1 MIKIDGKKIILGKFP
16 DGTPLLKPD
25 IDFSKYEDCKRATL
39 TWHFE
44 SNEEMVAVMFLTRH
58 LQRNGIL
65 FIDLV
70 MPYIPN
76 ARQDRVKSSNDV
88 FTLKYFAEFINE
100 LAFDTV
106 TVLDPHSSVSEALID
121 NIIIENPKKYIEKAI
136 IQIEPLRTTYVGFR
150 KDKIDTTPKPF
161 IAFYPDEGAM
171 KRYSGMIDI
180 PYAFGIKKRDWQSGE
195 IKGLDVSGRT
205 DLIRGSDILIID
217 DISSLG
223 GTFYH
228 SAKKLK
234 ELGANKIYL
243 YVSHCE
249 ATILDGEIFKS
260 GLIDKVFTTNS
271 IFNAEAMKR
280 AEELGVEEM
289 IEVFEYEKD

>member
-1 MIKIDGKKIILGKFP
+1 MIKIDGKEVVLNKFP

-25 IDFSKYEDCKRATL
+25 IDFFLYRETKRAEL
-39 TWHFE
+39 TWLFE
-44 SNEEMVAVMFLTRH
+44 SNEEMVAIMFLTKH
-58 LQRNGIL
+58 LQRNGVL

-88 FTLKYFAEFINE
+88 FTLRYFAEFIND
-100 LAFDTV
+100 LAFDSV

-121 NIIIENPKKYIEKAI
+121 DIIIENPKKYIEKAI
-136 IQIEPLRTTYVGFR
+136 KEISEKENSKPLM
-150 KDKIDTTPKPF
+150 
-161 IAFYPDEGAM
+161 AFYPDEGAM
-171 KRYSGMIDI
+171 KRYSGLLPME
-180 PYAFGIKKRDWQSGE
+180 YAFGIKKRDWETGK
-195 IKGLDVSGRT
+195 IIGLDVAGSSE
-205 DLIRGSDILIID
+205 LISERDILIVD
-217 DISSLG
+217 DISSRG

-228 SAKKLK
+228 SAKKLW
-234 ELGANKIYL
+234 ELGANTVYL

-249 ATILDGEIFKS
+249 ETILDGEIFDS

-271 IFNAEAMKR
+271 IFNSKAMER
-280 AEELGVEEM
+280 AKELGVSGK

>member
-1 MIKIDGKKIILGKFP
+1 MIKIDGKEIILNKFP
-16 DGTPLLKPD
+16 DRTMLLKLD
-25 IDFSKYEDCKRATL
+25 IDFSKYKDEKRITI

-44 SNEEMVAVMFLTRH
+44 NNEEMVAVMFLTRH

-100 LAFDTV
+100 LALNTV
-106 TVLDPHSSVSEALID
+106 TVLDPHSSVSEALFD
-121 NIIIENPKKYIEKAI
+121 NLVIETPEKYIDKAI
-136 IQIEPLRTTYVGFR
+136 AKIYEKTNNEPLM
-150 KDKIDTTPKPF
+150 
-161 IAFYPDEGAM
+161 AFYPDEGAM
-171 KRYSGMIDI
+171 KRYAGMLSM
-180 PYAFGIKKRDWQSGE
+180 PYAFGIKKREWESGK
-195 IKGLDVSGRT
+195 IIGLDVSGEI
-205 DLIRGSDILIID
+205 DNIIGKNIIIVD
-217 DISSLG
+217 DISSRG

-243 YVSHCE
+243 YISHCE
-249 ATILDGEIFKS
+249 PTILDGEIFKS

-271 IFNAEAMKR
+271 IFNVKAMER
-280 AEELGVEEM
+280 AEEFGVAEM
-289 IEVFEYEKD
+289 IEVFKYEKD

>member
-1 MIKIDGKKIILGKFP
+1 MIKIDGKEIILGKFP

-171 KRYSGMIDI
+171 KRYSGMIDM

-217 DISSLG
+217 DISSRG

-280 AEELGVEEM
+280 AEELGVAEM

>member
-1 MIKIDGKKIILGKFP
+1 MIKIDGKEIVLNKFP

-25 IDFSKYEDCKRATL
+25 IDFSKYEESKRATL

-44 SNEEMVAVMFLTRH
+44 SNEEMVAVMFLTKH

-88 FTLKYFAEFINE
+88 FTLKYFAEFIND

-121 NIIIENPKKYIEKAI
+121 DIIIENPKKYINKAI
-136 IQIEPLRTTYVGFR
+136 ASIEEFAPTSKDDRKPLM
-150 KDKIDTTPKPF
+150 
-161 IAFYPDEGAM
+161 AFYPDEGAM
-171 KRYSGMIDI
+171 KRYSGLI
-180 PYAFGIKKRDWQSGE
+180 PMAYAFGIKKRDWETGK
-195 IKGLDVSGRT
+195 ILGLDAAGST
-205 DLIRGSDILIID
+205 DLIPMSDVLIID
-217 DISSLG
+217 DISSRG

-234 ELGANKIYL
+234 ELGANHIYL
-243 YVSHCE
+243 YITHCE
-249 ATILDGEIFKS
+249 HTIFDGEIFKS

-271 IFNAEAMKR
+271 IFGEREKEYASII
-280 AEELGVEEM
+280 GVSDKM
-289 IEVFEYEKD
+289 EVFEYEKD